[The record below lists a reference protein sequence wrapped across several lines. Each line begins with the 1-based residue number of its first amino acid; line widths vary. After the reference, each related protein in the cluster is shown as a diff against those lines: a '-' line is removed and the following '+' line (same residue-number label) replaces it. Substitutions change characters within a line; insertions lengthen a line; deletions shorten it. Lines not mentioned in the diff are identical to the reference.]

1 MMLAGFGF
9 LGLVVPTT
17 SVLALDAHGAIAGTA
32 SALMGTL
39 QFITGA
45 SVMALVGLFVDNSAR
60 PMVTGIALCALM
72 TFLLARW
79 VVPPAGAVPAPATPS
94 IRHP

>member
-39 QFITGA
+39 QFVTGA
-45 SVMALVGLFVDNSAR
+45 TVMALVGLFVDNTAQ
-60 PMVTGIALCALM
+60 PMVTGIALCALT

-79 VVPPAGAVPAPATPS
+79 VIPTSTGTPAKALT
-94 IRHP
+94 

>member
-1 MMLAGFGF
+1 MLAGFGF

-39 QFITGA
+39 QFVTGA
-45 SVMALVGLFVDNSAR
+45 TVMALVGLFVDNTAQ
-60 PMVTGIALCALM
+60 PMVTGIALCALT
-72 TFLLARW
+72 TFVLARW
-79 VVPPAGAVPAPATPS
+79 VIPRGTGTPANALT
-94 IRHP
+94 